1 MKSGKFYRALG
12 MVLLIVTVALSTG
25 CCARL
30 QSPVVFDQCCNNWG
44 GGWCGNPCG
53 NPCDPCNSCGG
64 GNGGNSGYAAPN
76 YNQGY

>member
-12 MVLLIVTVALSTG
+12 MTLLIVTVALSTG

-44 GGWCGNPCG
+44 GGFCGNNNC
-53 NPCDPCNSCGG
+53 CDPCNSCGG
-64 GNGGNSGYAAPN
+64 NTGYATPNSN
-76 YNQGY
+76 YNQSY